1 MPKRPKATAP
11 RPSIPMRARVQ
22 ESEEL
27 GPLAVS
33 LEGKTLAVVSIDHW
47 EEEEAEWWEPEPV
60 FKIHYQVTLEDGR
73 QLGIVRNI
81 KTGGWFKSQKIEM
94 HRQC

>member
-1 MPKRPKATAP
+1 MPKKTKTTAP
-11 RPSIPMRARVQ
+11 RPGTPWRARVQ

-33 LEGKTLAVVSIDHW
+33 LEGKILAVVSIDNW

-60 FKIHYQVTLEDGR
+60 FKMHYQVTLEDGQ
-73 QLGIVRNI
+73 QLRIFRNM
-81 KTGGWFKSQKIEM
+81 KTGSWYRAF
-94 HRQC
+94 